1 MYLDDPARR
10 TKVRRRP
17 RTIFEIDRENRSL
30 KVKHHSEEGQKY
42 DKKSIEAVLAD
53 HDNRTTA

>member
-10 TKVRRRP
+10 TKVRRHP
-17 RTIFEIDRENRSL
+17 GAISEIDRENRSL
-30 KVKHHSEEGQKY
+30 KVKHHFEEGQKCA
-42 DKKSIEAVLAD
+42 KKSIEAVLAD